1 MKDDDDYDLRQT
13 IRFEDVD
20 LDEDGPSGPDE
31 WLRILD
37 GNDIQTMTDPF
48 RPALDLK
55 STRLVEVP
63 EGLIEGSRR
72 TQESISLAGW
82 ERMEAVIDHR
92 GYLVVLLKDSDIKPG
107 DRVEILI
114 RKVEAPMK

>member
-20 LDEDGPSGPDE
+20 LDEEGPSGPDE

-55 STRLVEVP
+55 STRLVDVP
-63 EGLIEGSRR
+63 QGLIEGSRR
-72 TQESISLAGW
+72 TRETESLSGW
-82 ERMEAVIDHR
+82 ERLETVIDHR
-92 GYLVVLLKDSDIKPG
+92 GYLVVRLKGADIMPG

-114 RKVEAPMK
+114 RKIDSPAE